1 MQEQRRLSLSESEK
15 VLCLVLVIYRR
26 WELHPPTTF
35 LFALPKIQLGER
47 ETARGPTADRT
58 ESAIP
63 HAAAAVTGGRPLRQP
78 LLTLSTP
85 PKSAWKGG
93 TRETNSQA
101 CSSCTIWVLTRPT
114 WDHGSHV
121 RETFHSVLITDWR
134 TKRSVLMPLF
144 VILIAVFTETQRP
157 ICINIPGA
165 GAVQVQVGWAA
176 PLREPTHQRRRRRD
190 DALLRFGNLT
200 QPTLPL
206 FPSFPPCEAAS
217 CTQR

>member
-1 MQEQRRLSLSESEK
+1 MGGSFLHIVSLSESEN

-47 ETARGPTADRT
+47 APRQIVPK
-58 ESAIP
+58 SAIP

-101 CSSCTIWVLTRPT
+101 CSSCTICVLTRPT

-176 PLREPTHQRRRRRD
+176 PLREPTHQRRRRRRRRRD

-200 QPTLPL
+200 QPTL

-217 CTQR
+217 CTQ